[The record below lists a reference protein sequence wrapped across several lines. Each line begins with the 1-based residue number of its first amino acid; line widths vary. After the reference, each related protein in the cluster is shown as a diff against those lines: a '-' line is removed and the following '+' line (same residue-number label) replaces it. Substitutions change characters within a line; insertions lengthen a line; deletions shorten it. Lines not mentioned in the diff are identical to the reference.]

1 MNRITQLLNDVNIAT
16 GFYEAGSE
24 HIFCATDEPQFWSK
38 HNLKE
43 HPNLALERSKTY
55 SYKYNNQ
62 RFRCDEFTSTSKLPI
77 VFLGC
82 SHTSGVGLEIQDV
95 WSNVLLNKIK
105 DCTGKNIPFWNL
117 SIPGSSI
124 DRQAMMLEKYI
135 HKLNPKLIFFSIP
148 GMYRRQIILEDGV
161 VDYIPN
167 WKNYEEEMVGSLAR
181 KISKAD
187 PTFLDEGYAA
197 FESYK
202 NLTLINTLARF
213 KQSKIYYHVGIEN
226 RENTWSNNPDCNI
239 IQTIC
244 DRLSNFNNLDI
255 PFTHRDLARDGM
267 HLGKIS
273 HNAFAKNVFE
283 KIKDQL

>member
-1 MNRITQLLNDVNIAT
+1 MNRLDELLNKVTIPC
-16 GFYEAGSE
+16 FYSGGSE
-24 HIFCATDEPQFWSK
+24 HIYCATDEPRFWSK

-43 HPNLALERSKTY
+43 HPDLALERTKTY

-62 RFRCDEFTSTSKLPI
+62 GFRCDEFTSTSELPI

-95 WSNVLLNKIK
+95 WSNVLIKKIK
-105 DCTGKNIPFWNL
+105 DYTGKKIPFWNL
-117 SIPGSSI
+117 AIPGSSI
-124 DRQAMMLEKYI
+124 DRQSSFLQKYI
-135 HKLNPKLIFFSIP
+135 HKLNPKLIFFSVP
-148 GMYRRQIILEDGV
+148 GMYRREIILENKV
-161 VDYIPN
+161 IVYVPN
-167 WKNYEEEMVGSLAR
+167 WQEYAEYSDSLQR
-181 KISKAD
+181 KLTKAD
-187 PTFLDEGYAA
+187 PTFMDEGYAA

-202 NLTLINTLARF
+202 NLMLINTLARF
-213 KQSKIYYHVGIEN
+213 KESKIHYHIGIEN
-226 RENTWSNNPDCNI
+226 QENTWSNNPDCNI

-255 PFTHRDLARDGM
+255 TFNHRDMARDGM

-273 HNAFAKNVFE
+273 HRRFAENVFE

>member
-1 MNRITQLLNDVNIAT
+1 MSRINHLLDHASTVC
-16 GFYEAGSE
+16 FYEGGSE
-24 HIFCATDEPQFWSK
+24 HIFCATDEPRFWSN
-38 HNLKE
+38 HDLKE

-55 SYKYNNQ
+55 SYKYNSQ
-62 RFRCDEFTSTSKLPI
+62 RFRCDEFTTTSELPI

-105 DCTGKNIPFWNL
+105 DYTGKKIPFWNL
-117 SIPGSSI
+117 ATAGSSI
-124 DRQAMMLEKYI
+124 DRQAMLLEKHI
-135 HKLNPKLIFFSIP
+135 HKLNPKLIFFSVP
-148 GMYRRQIILEDGV
+148 GMYRREIILEDAV
-161 VDYIPN
+161 VDYVPN
-167 WKNYEEEMVGSLAR
+167 WQEYAEYSDSLQR
-181 KISKAD
+181 KLTKAD
-187 PTFLDEGYAA
+187 PTFMDEGYAA

-202 NLTLINTLARF
+202 NLMLINTLARF
-213 KQSKIYYHVGIEN
+213 KESKIHYHIGIEN
-226 RENTWSNNPDCNI
+226 QENTWSNNPDCNI

-255 PFTHRDLARDGM
+255 TFNHQDVARDGM

-273 HNAFAKNVFE
+273 HRRFAENVFE